1 MGFPES
7 VINDAWE
14 RACGHCESCGK
25 ELVKANHDEGQRG
38 AWEAHHI
45 KAKKDGGT
53 DRLSNCKIL
62 CLDCHK
68 KTSSY
73 GSHD

>member
-1 MGFPES
+1 MGFSKE
-7 VINDAWE
+7 VIDRAWKRADGKCE
-14 RACGHCESCGK
+14 RCGK
-25 ELVKANHDEGQRG
+25 DLSYSNHSEGEMG

-45 KAKKDGGT
+45 KAQNDGGD

-68 KTSSY
+68 NTKSY
-73 GSHD
+73 GSH